1 MKRSGK
7 KREGD
12 ISPDLTSFS
21 DIANLLIIFFILTT
35 SLVRPFGRPMD
46 MPSSAKPPEQQQ
58 KSDTPTVRLTADR
71 IVFSEGEK
79 KEREV
84 QRKKSG
90 KLQRQDRFTYDALHD
105 SLTGLYNQTA
115 FEILFHDSDKDHLA
129 VLIANINDYEAL
141 KKQEGRARTDQI
153 IRRVSE
159 VLRGSFRSVDDICR
173 LKEDEFVVIMT
184 RMTSAMRALVFDK
197 VEQVN
202 TLLQHPGDDLP
213 PVSLSVGVAFSD
225 REKPEG
231 DIFQDADTAL
241 YRMKE
246 VRHCGCAVF

>member
-1 MKRSGK
+1 M
-7 KREGD
+7 
-12 ISPDLTSFS
+12 
-21 DIANLLIIFFILTT
+21 
-35 SLVRPFGRPMD
+35 
-46 MPSSAKPPEQQQ
+46 
-58 KSDTPTVRLTADR
+58 
-71 IVFSEGEK
+71 
-79 KEREV
+79 
-84 QRKKSG
+84 
-90 KLQRQDRFTYDALHD
+90 
-105 SLTGLYNQTA
+105 
-115 FEILFHDSDKDHLA
+115 
-129 VLIANINDYEAL
+129 LIANINDYESL

-202 TLLQHPGDDLP
+202 TLLQHPGGDLP